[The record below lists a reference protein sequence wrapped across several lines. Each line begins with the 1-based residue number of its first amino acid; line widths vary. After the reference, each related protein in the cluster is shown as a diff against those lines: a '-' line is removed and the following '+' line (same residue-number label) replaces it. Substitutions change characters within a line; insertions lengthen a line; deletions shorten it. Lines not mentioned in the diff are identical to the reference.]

1 MKFSIGCFK
10 FIICFPLH
18 DREAQLLTVH
28 KVPIAW
34 YMYSFISRIAC
45 LFVCSDKI
53 VSIGK
58 TVSPRM
64 NHSFGSPWFWP
75 IAGRLTFSKDQFY
88 IDYMFRIK
96 NNKILK
102 GGRFACWS
110 LYPLSSDIFLL
121 LTIIV
126 IFCIVV
132 SKSFLKIVLWHVPW
146 LS

>member
-1 MKFSIGCFK
+1 MFSSAWQRGTAIDRPQGTNSVVHVQFHFPNCM
-10 FIICFPLH
+10 FIYF
-18 DREAQLLTVH
+18 RT
-28 KVPIAW
+28 
-34 YMYSFISRIAC
+34 S
-45 LFVCSDKI
+45 VCSDKI